1 MSDEIQAISQGN
13 YILHNID
20 AKKLYVQEPL
30 FTANSGDAVYVGWR
44 PDETVLFS
52 QPRNSTTNVTAFTTT
67 EKPSNFDR
75 IRFNGYANGGRF
87 SVEIPVDNTTDET
100 MRFGV
105 CSYSPDNY
113 GSPLEMYGISYSSN
127 NGLTWTKVRETLRWF
142 TQTTVTALTGTT
154 AAVNPVIYDVIGV
167 NRKENA

>member
-1 MSDEIQAISQGN
+1 MSEINAIATNN

-44 PDETVLFS
+44 PDETVLFT
-52 QPRNSTTNVTAFTTT
+52 QPRTSTTPVTAFTVT

-75 IRFNGYANGGRF
+75 IRFNGYINGGRF
-87 SVEIPVDNTTDET
+87 SVEIPVDNTTDAT
-100 MRFGV
+100 MRFGG

-113 GSPLEMYGISYSSN
+113 GSPLQLYGVSYSSN
-127 NGLTWTKVRETLRWF
+127 NGLNWTKVRETLRWF
-142 TQTTVTALTGTT
+142 NQTTVTAVTGTT
-154 AAVNPVIYDVIGV
+154 AAVNPIIYDIVGI